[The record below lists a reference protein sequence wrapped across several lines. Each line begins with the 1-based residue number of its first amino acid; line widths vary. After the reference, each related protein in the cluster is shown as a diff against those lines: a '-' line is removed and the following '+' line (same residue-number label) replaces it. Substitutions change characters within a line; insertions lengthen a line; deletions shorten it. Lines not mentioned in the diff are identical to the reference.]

1 MSATGSIRRAGPHAA
16 GKPGATLPFLSEL
29 PCYPFDEQLSSAL
42 ADVDLCYP
50 CYPCYPR
57 NLS

>member
-42 ADVDLCYP
+42 ADVDV